1 MQKRAEYSIIIY
13 WYDYN
18 YAKGRVILM
27 DLEMVKYL
35 AELSKLE
42 FSDEELAKTAGEMT
56 DIIDLMDTVKEIDI
70 TYDAVKDNHNV
81 YLNDLRQDVCAA
93 SMPTEGIL
101 QNAVN
106 SEKCFVVPK
115 VVE

>member
-1 MQKRAEYSIIIY
+1 
-13 WYDYN
+13 
-18 YAKGRVILM
+18 M
-27 DLEMVKYL
+27 DLDMVKYL

-42 FSDEELAKTAGEMT
+42 YSEGELAKTANEMT

-70 TYDAVKDNHNV
+70 TYDDLKDNHDV
-81 YLNDLRQDVCAA
+81 YLNDLREDVQAE
-93 SMPTEGIL
+93 SMPTSKVL

-106 SEKCFVVPK
+106 TNNCFVVPK